1 MVEVDQLQNLDLFAE
16 FTDLC
21 IDDLEQD
28 AESGDEREHDDMPEG
43 EIGDAEEDA
52 EEDVVM
58 YTPAPKPLKPLQP
71 PFGQHAGRHKWHKGS
86 ATGASQARSEAQC
99 KSRREA
105 NGKARREAVPERF
118 FRAEAGYKKARTGGS
133 H

>member
-1 MVEVDQLQNLDLFAE
+1 MDVEQLQNLDLFAE

-21 IDDLEQD
+21 IDEGLEQD
-28 AESGDEREHDDMPEG
+28 AESGDEHEHDDMPEG

-71 PFGQHAGRHKWHKGS
+71 PFGQHALPHHGECIPVIVPVGRGGEKLR
-86 ATGASQARSEAQC
+86 ARI
-99 KSRREA
+99 K
-105 NGKARREAVPERF
+105 KDVRF
-118 FRAEAGYKKARTGGS
+118 FLVGFT
-133 H
+133 